1 MCILLKSAA
10 PSMRSVLSRDRFLKL
25 TVTSEVE
32 HLRLKNKLVQLGME
46 FKCFNLKQD
55 RPIKPPASN
64 RSNFADIAAGRA
76 TSLTPPTEAPLN
88 KSAME
93 FFKLLLAYVDDQSV
107 DFDIL
112 LDAVRA
118 ALPALNTTN
127 DHHEKASHQ
136 PALSSGRF
144 LECRWHPPPIRRGK
158 GTPFEDL
165 KKLQKIHNNVI
176 FAGDFNATHTSWN
189 NSKNNQ
195 RGVQLNKFLNE
206 NNHRI
211 IAPTSA
217 TRIDPRYNAQ
227 NIIDFATFKNIPY
240 PATAAVFQELSSDH
254 LPCLLEINLNVKPQT
269 IPNLFI
275 TNWDDYNFNLQ
286 RTNLKL
292 TTINNE
298 EDADNAIENFTKDLY
313 AALNNS
319 SKPKYLNI
327 KGRLPKEIKLMIKNK
342 NYLRRLYQRSRDPTI
357 KEAYKKLENK
367 IKTKIY
373 IYKNSVWE
381 KHTDSLT
388 ENQTAFWKE
397 VKKLRKSPQIIPPL
411 ELDANNMALSPA
423 EKAEKIADCWKLQF
437 ELNPN
442 TSHSFTNNLIAS
454 ETEKYFNCPHT
465 NYIQNVT
472 ATEVIKFIKSL
483 NPKKASGIDNI
494 NANMIRFLPNKYL
507 WRPGFDSRHGKMR
520 FHGVMVSTLDFESSD
535 PSSNLGGTL
544 LF

>member
-1 MCILLKSAA
+1 MFFHNNNNNRVINLHSLRVGFWNAAGIRRQLEEVKEFVSDHDLDLFLIQETFLQPGFRAEIPNFTLYRNDRVNITTLRAGGGTCIYVKNALVHHQI
-10 PSMRSVLSRDRFLKL
+10 PTPTL
-25 TVTSEVE
+25 TSTEATI
-32 HLRLKNKLVQLGME
+32 L
-46 FKCFNLKQD
+46 NLK
-55 RPIKPPASN
+55 ITEKNSIVFI
-64 RSNFADIAAGRA
+64 SIYCIVGR
-76 TSLTPPTEAPLN
+76 
-88 KSAME
+88 
-93 FFKLLLAYVDDQSV
+93 
-107 DFDIL
+107 
-112 LDAVRA
+112 
-118 ALPALNTTN
+118 
-127 DHHEKASHQ
+127 
-136 PALSSGRF
+136 
-144 LECRWHPPPIRRGK
+144 

-165 KKLQKIHNNVI
+165 KKLQKIHSNVI

-327 KGRLPKEIKLMIKNK
+327 KGRLPKEINLMIKNK

-357 KEAYKKLENK
+357 KEAYKN
-367 IKTKIY
+367 
-373 IYKNSVWE
+373 
-381 KHTDSLT
+381 
-388 ENQTAFWKE
+388 
-397 VKKLRKSPQIIPPL
+397 
-411 ELDANNMALSPA
+411 
-423 EKAEKIADCWKLQF
+423 
-437 ELNPN
+437 
-442 TSHSFTNNLIAS
+442 
-454 ETEKYFNCPHT
+454 
-465 NYIQNVT
+465 
-472 ATEVIKFIKSL
+472 
-483 NPKKASGIDNI
+483 
-494 NANMIRFLPNKYL
+494 
-507 WRPGFDSRHGKMR
+507 
-520 FHGVMVSTLDFESSD
+520 
-535 PSSNLGGTL
+535 
-544 LF
+544 